1 MDKASKK
8 KQFLEHHLSPEK
20 KKNQIFKKPVIIA
33 NEPTCD
39 DNPLLE
45 FEVFQ
50 EDPIDLSLRPQEID
64 SFKPSNLELEN
75 YSLAEKNKNL
85 QLQINNLSIAFS
97 FENLCQK
104 EDLVK
109 FYTGLPSN
117 EIFLALFNLLKN
129 CEIHY
134 YLDWKVSSISKPD
147 QLLITLMKLRHNFP
161 HLDLSVRFGCSV
173 ATISNVTIT
182 WINILHNILFN
193 KFMNKIPS
201 RHKNKTCL
209 PNAFKKFPNCRVVI
223 DCTEIVTSV
232 SRLSMNAQ
240 RDTYSSYKH
249 RNNWKVLVGIAPN
262 GVVTFVSDLFPGS
275 TSDKVIT
282 LKSGLLEQL
291 VPGDLVMADKG
302 FLIQDILPPGV
313 LLNIP
318 PFLDTPQ
325 FTHEQIIQTESIAKA
340 RIHIER
346 AIQRIKCYDI
356 LNLIPFSL
364 LKQANSIFQVIAA
377 LTNLQP
383 PLLQEIKDKM

>member
-1 MDKASKK
+1 IIDCPSTSSRVCSCHFVDGIKANFPTLLSHRK
-8 KQFLEHHLSPEK
+8 KQFLEPHLSPG
-20 KKNQIFKKPVIIA
+20 KKNRIFKKPVIIV

-39 DNPLLE
+39 DNPL
-45 FEVFQ
+45 
-50 EDPIDLSLRPQEID
+50 
-64 SFKPSNLELEN
+64 FKLSNLELEN

-109 FYTGLPSN
+109 CYTGLPSN
-117 EIFLALFNLLKN
+117 EIFLALFNSLKN

-147 QLLITLMKLRHNFP
+147 QLLITLMTLRHDFP

-173 ATISNVTIT
+173 ATIT
-182 WINILHNILFN
+182 
-193 KFMNKIPS
+193 

-223 DCTEIVTSV
+223 DCTEIFTSV

-249 RNNWKVLVGIAPN
+249 RNTWKVLVGIASN
-262 GVVTFVSDLFPGS
+262 GVVTFVSDLFLGS
-275 TSDKVIT
+275 ISDKVIT

-291 VPGDLVMADKG
+291 VPSDLVMADKG
-302 FLIQDILPPGV
+302 FLIQDILLPGV

-325 FTHEQIIQTESIAKA
+325 FTHQQIIQTESFAKA
-340 RIHIER
+340 HIHIER

-364 LKQANSIFQVIAA
+364 LTQANSIFQVITV

-383 PLLQEIKDKM
+383 PLLQEIKDK